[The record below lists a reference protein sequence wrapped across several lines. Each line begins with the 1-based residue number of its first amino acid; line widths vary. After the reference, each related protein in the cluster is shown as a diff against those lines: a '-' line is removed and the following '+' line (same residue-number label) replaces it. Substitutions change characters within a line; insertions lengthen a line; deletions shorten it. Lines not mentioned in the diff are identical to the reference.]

1 MSKSSEKRDP
11 DEIILTRHHRE
22 EAKTMTEEEPYDLSI
37 AASIR
42 SNSMAWRQLTELK
55 GAIIASPESA
65 GRDHALK
72 LIDLFDAWFESS
84 DDRLQLMLDR
94 RNKAGGAS

>member
-42 SNSMAWRQLTELK
+42 SNAMAWRQLAELK
-55 GAIIASPESA
+55 GAIVASPESA

-72 LIDLFDAWFESS
+72 MIGEFDAWFEAG
-84 DDRLQLMLDR
+84 DDRLQFMLER
-94 RNKAGGAS
+94 QNKDGGAS